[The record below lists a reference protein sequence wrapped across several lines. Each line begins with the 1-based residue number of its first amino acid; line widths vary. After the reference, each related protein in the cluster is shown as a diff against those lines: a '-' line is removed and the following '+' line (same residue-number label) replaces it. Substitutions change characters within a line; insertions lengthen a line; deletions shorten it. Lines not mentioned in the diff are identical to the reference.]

1 MDGAKLK
8 KKSPINTLAQ
18 YVKYCGRITL
28 DTKFGAVLS
37 FVISAL
43 FEIESH
49 CRAKSVLE
57 HTMQTRLQIHSN
69 RLVPAFK
76 VLGFQVEVTRPG
88 S

>member
-1 MDGAKLK
+1 M
-8 KKSPINTLAQ
+8 
-18 YVKYCGRITL
+18 
-28 DTKFGAVLS
+28 
-37 FVISAL
+37 SAL

-57 HTMQTRLQIHSN
+57 HTMQPRLQIHSN

-88 S
+88 SQLQSLEYHWSQLQTQSLELTNQVPTPENDTSEGSMK